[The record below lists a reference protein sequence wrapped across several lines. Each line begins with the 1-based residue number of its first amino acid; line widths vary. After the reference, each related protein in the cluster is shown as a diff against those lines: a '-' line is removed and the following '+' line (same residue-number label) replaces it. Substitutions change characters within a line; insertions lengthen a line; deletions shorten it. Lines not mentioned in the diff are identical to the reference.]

1 MKIAIDC
8 ADLDYARIDGTRVY
22 IKQLLDCFGKIDK
35 QNKFFLYHQ
44 TEFNKLLKPQNFSNY
59 QNRKIAPHWWWTQT
73 VFAAELRREM
83 PDVCWMPIQQIPFI
97 GPKKTKYVVTIH
109 DLAFKF
115 FPKFFPKR
123 DLWKLNFFTDSA
135 IKRADKIIAISEATK
150 KDILKIYPKVDV
162 KKIFVVQHGFDVEHF
177 SFARSKTQILEVKK
191 KFKISIDS
199 NSKYLLYVGALQPR
213 KDLKT
218 LIKAFES
225 IKENKEFENLQL
237 VLAGE
242 AAWMAKEILL
252 AAKNSKYKKDIVLT
266 GKVSFEQ
273 LAVLYQG
280 AEIFVFP
287 SLYEGFG
294 IPILESFAS
303 GTPVVTADNSSL
315 IEVAGGAAMHF
326 ASGNAA
332 QLENALLKIMK
343 SSKIKE
349 ELREKG
355 LLRAKQFSWERS
367 AEKTLQIL
375 TDWEK

>member
-22 IKQLLDCFGKIDK
+22 IKQLLDYFGKFDK
-35 QNKFFLYHQ
+35 ENNFFLYHKIEFNNLLKP
-44 TEFNKLLKPQNFSNY
+44 TEFNNY
-59 QNRKIAPHWWWTQT
+59 EDKKIPPHWWWTQT
-73 VFAAELRREM
+73 VFAAELQRET

-115 FPKFFPKR
+115 FPNFFPKR

-135 IKRADKIIAISEATK
+135 IKRADKIIAVSEATR
-150 KDILKIYPKVDV
+150 KDILKIYPKVEA
-162 KKIFVVQHGFDVEHF
+162 KKIFVVQHGFDVKHF
-177 SFARSKTQILEVKK
+177 SFVRGKVQILEVKK
-191 KFKISIDS
+191 KLKISINPD
-199 NSKYLLYVGALQPR
+199 SKYLLYVGALQPR

-218 LIKAFES
+218 LITAFES

-242 AAWMAKEILL
+242 VAWMAKEILFT
-252 AAKNSKYKKDIVLT
+252 AKNSKHKKDIVLT
-266 GKVSFEQ
+266 GKVSFEE

-315 IEVAGGAAMHF
+315 TEVAGGAAAHF
-326 ASGNAA
+326 ASGDAM
-332 QLENALLKIMK
+332 QLANTLLKIMK

-367 AEKTLQIL
+367 AKKTLQIL
-375 TDWEK
+375 TDWER